1 MKVKV
6 AESCPILCDPMDCSL
21 PGSSVHE
28 IFQAR
33 ILKWISIL
41 FSRGFS
47 WPRAQTQVS
56 CIASR
61 CFTIW
66 ATREAQEC
74 SNYSAIALISH
85 SSKVMLKIFQ
95 ATLQQYMNWELPD
108 VQARFRKGWESEMEL
123 PTFIGWWRKQGSFRK
138 SSTSVFTDYGKAF
151 DWVGHN
157 KLKNS

>member
-1 MKVKV
+1 MSV
-6 AESCPILCDPMDCSL
+6 AQACLTLCNPTDCNL
-21 PGSSVHE
+21 PASSTHG
-28 IFQAR
+28 IFQVR
-33 ILKWISIL
+33 TLEWVSIS
-41 FSRGFS
+41 FSRGSS
-47 WPRAQTQVS
+47 WPRDRTQVP
-56 CIASR
+56 CIEGR
-61 CFTIW
+61 LLTIW

-108 VQARFRKGWESEMEL
+108 VQARFRKGWESEMVL